1 MIKYLFFDILFQEV
15 ELYSKGW
22 HINEKEYPEL
32 MLNLAAAIVD
42 PTKAPLLVNH
52 PAERVIASLLGAQDA

>member
-1 MIKYLFFDILFQEV
+1 V